1 MIGLLYDITTHY
13 VLSLVSV
20 TDVFNADQSL
30 HWLLAV
36 FVQYI
41 SKLINNQD
49 NQQKGFFFCLD
60 YTLNPNYLS
69 LYFYKLNNLC
79 TFCVSSLTVV
89 TVPVQLSTI
98 RDHSA

>member
-49 NQQKGFFFCLD
+49 NQQKGFFFLFGLHFKSKLLEFVLLQIKQFMYFLCLVTHSG
-60 YTLNPNYLS
+60 Y
-69 LYFYKLNNLC
+69 C
-79 TFCVSSLTVV
+79 ASST
-89 TVPVQLSTI
+89 
-98 RDHSA
+98 